1 MPSKGRRRCTK
12 GEAFLAKAFTHN
24 PLYINEKRHTGE
36 AVKAK
41 NENLLTRARESVH
54 FLHADATFLIAIR
67 KRISCR
73 TFNVKEFD
81 RCFR

>member
-1 MPSKGRRRCTK
+1 MTSKGRRRCKK
-12 GEAFLAKAFTHN
+12 GEAFLAKAFTHT
-24 PLYINEKRHTGE
+24 PLCISEKRHTGE

-54 FLHADATFLIAIR
+54 FLHADATFLMAIR
-67 KRISCR
+67 KRISFR
-73 TFNVKEFD
+73 TFKVKEFD

>member
-24 PLYINEKRHTGE
+24 PLYVNEKRHTGE

-41 NENLLTRARESVH
+41 NENLLTRARERLFFACRCNIFDSDPQAYFVPY
-54 FLHADATFLIAIR
+54 IQR
-67 KRISCR
+67 QRI
-73 TFNVKEFD
+73 
-81 RCFR
+81 

>member
-12 GEAFLAKAFTHN
+12 GEAFLMKAFTHN
-24 PLYINEKRHTGE
+24 PLCINEKRLTGE

-41 NENLLTRARESVH
+41 NENLLTRAHARAFI

-67 KRISCR
+67 KRIS
-73 TFNVKEFD
+73 
-81 RCFR
+81 

>member
-1 MPSKGRRRCTK
+1 
-12 GEAFLAKAFTHN
+12 LAKAFTHN
-24 PLYINEKRHTGE
+24 PLCISEKRHTGE

-54 FLHADATFLIAIR
+54 FLHANATFLIAIR

-81 RCFR
+81 RCFW

>member
-1 MPSKGRRRCTK
+1 M
-12 GEAFLAKAFTHN
+12 KAFTHN
-24 PLYINEKRHTGE
+24 PLCINEKRHTGE

-54 FLHADATFLIAIR
+54 FLHADAIFLIAIR

>member
-1 MPSKGRRRCTK
+1 MPSRGRRRCTK

-36 AVKAK
+36 GVKAK
-41 NENLLTRARESVH
+41 NENLLTRAHESVH
-54 FLHADATFLIAIR
+54 FLHANATFLIAIR